1 MRKHYRLLE
10 YALSSL
16 LRRKY
21 KNFALS
27 LIYALLVS
35 VLSSVMFLTHSLK
48 NEALNVFTDA
58 PELIV
63 QRLSG
68 GRHDLIPLK
77 YVGLIEAIPGVA
89 AVQPRYWGYYYDSL
103 TGGNYTIMARTT
115 INTNL
120 NLLTGTMPQEGQCAV
135 GKGVAQARQLDIND
149 AIFFT
154 LGSEQKLMLDV
165 VGIFTANSSVLT
177 NDLVVLD
184 KNDFMRFFAM
194 DNDKATDLM
203 VSVSNE
209 HEIDT
214 IANKIRRTLPD
225 TRPIT
230 RSEILRTYENV
241 FNWRGGMALLI
252 FCATLLAFFIF
263 AWDKATGLSAEERQ
277 EIGILKAI
285 GWETSDVLTL
295 KFWEAMVV
303 SFTSFLGG
311 VSLGYVHVFYFGGTI
326 FEPFLKGWSVMLPPF
341 DPIPYIDI
349 YQVVVIFFLTVV
361 PYLAS
366 TIIPS
371 WKAAIADPDTI
382 MRT

>member
-1 MRKHYRLLE
+1 MKKHYRILE

-21 KNFALS
+21 KNLALFFIYT
-27 LIYALLVS
+27 LIVCL
-35 VLSSVMFLTHSLK
+35 LSSVMFLTHSLK
-48 NEALNVFTDA
+48 QEAINVFIDA

-63 QRLSG
+63 QRLLG
-68 GRHDLIPLK
+68 GRHDLIPLS
-77 YVGLIEAIPGVA
+77 YVDTIKSFPGVA
-89 AVQPRYWGYYYDSL
+89 TVTPRFWGYYYDSL
-103 TGGNYTIMARTT
+103 TGGNYTVMALTS
-115 INTNL
+115 NASL
-120 NLLTGTMPQEGQCAV
+120 NLITGRMPEEGECAV

-149 AIFFT
+149 ALFFT
-154 LGSEQKLMLDV
+154 LASEQKLMLKV

-177 NDLVVLD
+177 NDLVIFD
-184 KNDFMRFFAM
+184 KNDVIRFFAL
-194 DNDKATDLM
+194 DKAKATDLM
-203 VSVSNE
+203 VKINNE
-209 HEIDT
+209 SEIAT
-214 IANKIRRTLPD
+214 VANKIKRTLPD

-241 FNWRGGMALLI
+241 FNWRGGMALVL
-252 FCATLLAFFIF
+252 FCGALLAFFIF

-295 KFWEAMVV
+295 KFWESTVI
-303 SFTSFLGG
+303 SFTSFLTG
-311 VSLGYVHVFYFGGTI
+311 VILGYIHVFEFGGTI
-326 FEPFLKGWSVMLPPF
+326 FVPILKGWSILFPPF
-341 DPIPYIDI
+341 DPMPYIDL
-349 YQVVVIFFLTVV
+349 YQIVVIFFLTVV

>member
-1 MRKHYRLLE
+1 MIKHYRILE

-21 KNFALS
+21 KNLALF
-27 LIYALLVS
+27 LIYTLIVG

-48 NEALNVFTDA
+48 SEALKVFIDA

-68 GRHDLIPLK
+68 GRHELIPLG
-77 YVGLIEAIPGVA
+77 YADLIESIPGVA
-89 AVQPRYWGYYYDSL
+89 TVQPRYWGYYYDPN

-115 INTNL
+115 SAELDLI
-120 NLLTGTMPQEGQCAV
+120 TGTMPQEGQCAV

-149 AIFFT
+149 IMFFT
-154 LGSEQKLMLDV
+154 LGSEQKLMLKV
-165 VGIFTANSSVLT
+165 VGIFTANSSILT
-177 NDLVVLD
+177 NDLVIMD
-184 KNDFMRFFAM
+184 KNDLLRFFAL
-194 DNDKATDLM
+194 DKDKATDLM
-203 VSVSNE
+203 VKVNNE
-209 HEIDT
+209 MEINT
-214 IANKIRRTLPD
+214 ITNKIKRTLPD

-241 FNWRGGMALLI
+241 FNWRGGMALVM
-252 FCATLLAFFIF
+252 FCGTLLAFFIF

-295 KFWEAMVV
+295 KFWEAMVI
-303 SFTSFLGG
+303 SLSSFLSG
-311 VSLGYVHVFYFGGTI
+311 VILGYVHVFYFGGTI
-326 FEPFLKGWSVMLPPF
+326 FDPFLKGWSILLPPF

-382 MRT
+382 MR

>member
-1 MRKHYRLLE
+1 MRKHYRILE

-21 KNFALS
+21 KNLALWF
-27 LIYALLVS
+27 IYALLVC

-48 NEALNVFTDA
+48 TEALKVFIDA

-68 GRHDLIPLK
+68 GRHDLIPLQ
-77 YVGLIEAIPGVA
+77 YANLIESIPGVA
-89 AVQPRYWGYYYDSL
+89 SVQPRYWGYYYD
-103 TGGNYTIMARTT
+103 TITEGNYTIMAKTT
-115 INTNL
+115 DTEL

-135 GKGVAQARQLDIND
+135 GKGVAQVRQLDID
-149 AIFFT
+149 DTIFFT
-154 LGSEQKLMLDV
+154 LGSEQKLMLKV
-165 VGIFTANSSVLT
+165 VGIFTANSAVLT

-184 KNDFMRFFAM
+184 KDDLLRFFAI
-194 DNDKATDLM
+194 DKGKATDLM
-203 VSVSNE
+203 VRVSNE
-209 HEIDT
+209 REIDT
-214 IANKIRRTLPD
+214 VANKIRRTLPD

-241 FNWRGGMALLI
+241 FNWRGGMALVM
-252 FCATLLAFFIF
+252 FCGTLLAFFVF

-295 KFWEAMVV
+295 KFWEAMVI

-311 VSLGYVHVFYFGGTI
+311 LILGHVHVFYFGGSI
-326 FEPFLKGWSVMLPPF
+326 FEPFLKGWSVLLPPF
-341 DPIPYIDI
+341 DLIPYIDI
-349 YQVVVIFFLTVV
+349 YQVIVIFFLTVV

-366 TIIPS
+366 TIIPA

>member
-1 MRKHYRLLE
+1 MRKHYRILE

-21 KNFALS
+21 KNLALWF
-27 LIYALLVS
+27 IYTLLVC

-48 NEALNVFTDA
+48 TEALNVFTDA

-68 GRHDLIPLK
+68 GRHDLIPLQ
-77 YVGLIEAIPGVA
+77 YAALIESIPGVA
-89 AVQPRYWGYYYDSL
+89 SVQPRYWGYYYDPL
-103 TGGNYTIMARTT
+103 TEGNYTIMTKTT
-115 INTNL
+115 NAEL

-135 GKGVAQARQLDIND
+135 GKGVALARQLDID
-149 AIFFT
+149 DTMFFT
-154 LGSEQKLMLDV
+154 LGSEQKLMLKV
-165 VGIFTANSSVLT
+165 VGIFTVNSSVLT
-177 NDLVVLD
+177 NDLVVLN
-184 KNDFMRFFAM
+184 KNDLTRFFTM
-194 DNDKATDLM
+194 DKAKATDFI
-203 VSVSNE
+203 VRVGNE
-209 HEIDT
+209 LEINT
-214 IANKIRRTLPD
+214 VANKIRRMLPD
-225 TRPIT
+225 TRPIA

-241 FNWRGGMALLI
+241 FNWRGGMALVM
-252 FCATLLAFFIF
+252 FCGTLLAFFIF

-303 SFTSFLGG
+303 SFTSFIGG
-311 VSLGYVHVFYFGGTI
+311 LILGYVHVFYLGGSI
-326 FEPFLKGWSVMLPPF
+326 FEPFLKGWSVLLPPF
-341 DPIPYIDI
+341 DLIPYIDI
-349 YQVVVIFFLTVV
+349 YQVIVIFFLTVV

-366 TIIPS
+366 TIIPA